1 MTNFVEYGPY
11 LEVPADRTGPLEADL
26 DADVAIIGA
35 GYTGLST
42 ALALRSAGLDP
53 VLLDADFAGAGAS
66 GRNAG
71 HLTPTIGKDLPTLLR
86 FYGRERAAALV
97 RFADAAVEHTE
108 RVMEKYATECAYRPS
123 GNFLAAVHPGHGR
136 KLERAAELGA
146 SMGAR
151 IRFVAEGEMR
161 ERGLPAAFLCGV
173 LEQAGGTFDP
183 GRYVLGMRR
192 AARTAGVRLF
202 ERTPVTAVEDGPRI
216 RLRTPRGT
224 VTAARI
230 VVATNGYT
238 ASLGWQRRAV
248 VPIGCSLFE
257 TDPLSD
263 AQRDAL
269 GWRGGEGIYT
279 AHESLESYRVSARG
293 SIVGGVKTVRYG
305 YASQLPAADDP
316 RSFAIIE
323 RAFRE
328 RFPDLSDLGIRHF
341 WTGWLGFTPD
351 FLPSLGVSGR
361 HRNVHHAIGF
371 AGHGV
376 AQATLMGDLVA
387 EQIQGREHPL
397 ASALHRRTFAWPPEP
412 LRWLAFQAI
421 NRTLGALDARTDR
434 QIRRLASAHS
444 AAAPVRSRG
453 TRAR

>member
-1 MTNFVEYGPY
+1 MPFGAMPFVEYGPY
-11 LEVPADRTGPLEADL
+11 LDVPADRTGPLEGDL
-26 DADVAIIGA
+26 AADVAIIGA

-42 ALALRSAGLDP
+42 ALALRSVGADP

-86 FYGRERAAALV
+86 FSGRERAAALV

-108 RVMEKYATECAYRPS
+108 RVMVKYAIECDYRPS
-123 GNFLAAVHPGHGR
+123 GNLLAAVHPR
-136 KLERAAELGA
+136 QSRRLARAAELGA
-146 SMGAR
+146 SLGAR
-151 IRFVAEGEMR
+151 VRFVPPGEMR
-161 ERGLPAAFLCGV
+161 ERGLPAAFLDGL
-173 LEQAGGTFDP
+173 LEEAGGTFDP
-183 GRYVLGMRR
+183 GAYVLGLRR
-192 AARTAGVRLF
+192 AALVAGVRLF
-202 ERTPVTAVEDGPRI
+202 ERTPVTAVEEGPRI

-224 VTAARI
+224 VTAGRI

-238 ASLGWQRRAV
+238 PSLGWRRRAV
-248 VPIGCSLFE
+248 VPLACSLFE

-263 AQRDAL
+263 AQRSAL
-269 GWRGGEGIYT
+269 GWPGGEGVYT

-305 YASQLPAADDP
+305 YGSQLPAANDP
-316 RSFAIIE
+316 HTFAIIE

-328 RFPDLSDLGIRHF
+328 RFPDLRDLGIRHF
-341 WTGWLGFTPD
+341 WTGWLGYTPD

-376 AQATLMGDLVA
+376 SQATLIGDLVA
-387 EQIQGREHPL
+387 PAAPCPRACGFR
-397 ASALHRRTFAWPPEP
+397 S
-412 LRWLAFQAI
+412 
-421 NRTLGALDARTDR
+421 
-434 QIRRLASAHS
+434 RRLRSPSPAMSARRRVS
-444 AAAPVRSRG
+444 AAGLSRSSRG
-453 TRAR
+453 SP